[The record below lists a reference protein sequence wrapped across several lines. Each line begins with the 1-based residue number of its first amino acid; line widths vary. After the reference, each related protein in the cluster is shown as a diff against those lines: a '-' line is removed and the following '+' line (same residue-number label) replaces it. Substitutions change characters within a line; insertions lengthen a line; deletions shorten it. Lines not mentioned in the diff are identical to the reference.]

1 MSIYKDGGV
10 YDDVFRTASDDDMR
24 FVAGPFG

>member
-1 MSIYKDGGV
+1 MPIYKDVGV
-10 YDDVFRTASDDDMR
+10 HDDVFRTASDDDMR